1 MKKNTGVQAASRFDA
16 VKWLVAILLIALAVV
31 GNALFDTQPL
41 PYRILGVIVVAGLGL
56 AAGFSTSK
64 GHALIELGRN
74 AKKEIQRVVWPTR
87 QETTQTTVIVIAAV
101 FIVGL
106 FLWLIDTL
114 LGYGVFYIVNR

>member
-41 PYRILGVIVVAGLGL
+41 LYRILGVIVVAGLGL
-56 AAGFSTSK
+56 VA
-64 GHALIELGRN
+64 LGRN

-87 QETTQTTVIVIAAV
+87 QETTQTTVIVIVAV
-101 FIVGL
+101 FVVGL

-114 LGYGVFYIVNR
+114 LSYGVYYIVNL